1 MPSKKVSCSPLQN
14 TKVSWT
20 DQNVQL
26 PSNYGPLV
34 IQGLQGESHT
44 ANSSLEPS
52 TSPNDDQNFASTF
65 VEGSHFRL
73 DGLEAVLRGVVPQ
86 PKTTQDGVVQVDLQ
100 ILTSGVYADVQDG
113 EIFNFT
119 SLPRSVR
126 FSYNLTES
134 GDKGDTLIH
143 ASFPTEKYAEFTP
156 FTQWTIKLLHPD
168 LLDLSG
174 LTGVDLFWSGNA
186 RFDEPGH
193 SRQRIRLPKRG
204 PRLNKLVRTGKS
216 RKISG

>member
-1 MPSKKVSCSPLQN
+1 M
-14 TKVSWT
+14 
-20 DQNVQL
+20 
-26 PSNYGPLV
+26 
-34 IQGLQGESHT
+34 IQGLQSDSHT
-44 ANSSLEPS
+44 ANFSLEPS
-52 TSPNDDQNFASTF
+52 TSPNDDQSFASTF

-73 DGLEAVLRGVVPQ
+73 EGLEAVLRGVVPQ
-86 PKTTQDGVVQVDLQ
+86 PNVTQDGVVQVDLQ
-100 ILTSGVYADVQDG
+100 ILTSGAYADVQDG

-156 FTQWTIKLLHPD
+156 FTQWTIKLLRPE

-186 RFDEPGH
+186 RFDEPGRP
-193 SRQRIRLPKRG
+193 SQGVRLPKRG
-204 PRLNKLVRTGKS
+204 RRLNKLVRAGKS
-216 RKISG
+216 RKVSD